1 MAMSLLSGAKRD
13 IGVLEHHI
21 HSRWRVYPQSVSSVV
36 QLTANASANVFGSWT
51 LVIPIDTVLFP
62 FAIIGIV
69 VEAVSAETIYYI
81 QVGYNPVNAEPGTNM
96 EMGERRFRIASVPI
110 ARATEILAI
119 HSQDIP
125 ANSSAWARLKTA
137 STNADTA
144 DISLVLY
151 RHIEVSRELPLWPAF
166 PW

>member
-1 MAMSLLSGAKRD
+1 MAMSLLDGAKRD
-13 IGVLEHHI
+13 ISVLEHHI

-36 QLTANASANVFGSWT
+36 RLTANASANVFGSWT

-62 FAIIGIV
+62 FSVIGIV

-96 EMGERRFRIASVPI
+96 EMGERRFKIASVPI

-125 ANSSAWARLKTA
+125 ANGSAWARLKTD
-137 STNADTA
+137 STNEDTA
-144 DISLVLY
+144 DISLVLT
-151 RHIEVSRELPLWPAF
+151 RHIEASRVLPLWPAF

>member
-1 MAMSLLSGAKRD
+1 
-13 IGVLEHHI
+13 
-21 HSRWRVYPQSVSSVV
+21 
-36 QLTANASANVFGSWT
+36 
-51 LVIPIDTVLFP
+51 
-62 FAIIGIV
+62 
-69 VEAVSAETIYYI
+69 AVSAETIYYI
-81 QVGYNPVNAEPGTNM
+81 QTGYNPVNAEPGTNM

-125 ANSSAWARLKTA
+125 ANSSVWARLKTA
-137 STNADTA
+137 STNEDTA